1 MAKIQFSQLQGR
13 MLAYIELTEK
23 IKNLGFPFLYS
34 LIDPDEKSRI
44 YAFIQIK
51 MGKNICAFSPEPGL
65 PEFFC

>member
-1 MAKIQFSQLQGR
+1 